1 MIETKDWLLAIAL
14 GGLLY
19 WVHPVLPLVALAG
32 AGLFFLMGLEAVA
45 EDDSEAE
52 IEA

>member
-32 AGLFFLMGLEAVA
+32 AGLFFLMGVEGVV
-45 EDDSEAE
+45 EDESEAE
-52 IEA
+52 VEA

>member
-32 AGLFFLMGLEAVA
+32 AGLFFLMGSEAA
-45 EDDSEAE
+45 PEEDSEAE
-52 IEA
+52 V